1 MNPLLWLKV
10 GQMFSF
16 KSIFEKETFIS
27 VRSWYMS
34 PVVNSL
40 LSKSDSEAYFF
51 KNS

>member
-10 GQMFSF
+10 GQMFLF
-16 KSIFEKETFIS
+16 KSIFETFIS
-27 VRSWYMS
+27 VRSWPMS